1 MFMNT
6 IDVKGRM
13 DIFFSASEEDKPKI
27 KEDLLNEFEKLSD
40 EDKDVARQMFLDDWD
55 TRTKNALEN
64 IEISIELARV
74 SEYISLSYIADRFFG
89 KSRQWLNNKLKGNIS
104 YGKAASFTCE
114 EIKKL
119 SEALSVLSDEIKS
132 AALKLAS

>member
-1 MFMNT
+1 MNT
-6 IDVKGRM
+6 IDVKGKM
-13 DIFFSASEEDKPKI
+13 DLFFSASEEDKPQI
-27 KEDLLNEFEKLSD
+27 KEDILKEFEKMSD
-40 EDKDVARQMFLDDWD
+40 EDKEEAREMFLEDWE

-64 IEISIELARV
+64 IEISIELAHV

-104 YGKAASFTCE
+104 YGKAASFTRE

-132 AALKLAS
+132 AAMKLAS

>member
-1 MFMNT
+1 MIMNT
-6 IDVKGRM
+6 VDVKGRM
-13 DIFFSASEEDKPKI
+13 DIFFSASDDDKPRI
-27 KEDLLNEFEKLSD
+27 KEDLLNDFEKLSD
-40 EDKDVARQMFLDDWD
+40 KDKEVAKQMFLDDWD

-64 IEISIELARV
+64 IEISIELAQV
-74 SEYISLSYIADRFFG
+74 SQYVSLAYIAERFFG

-104 YGKAASFTCE
+104 YGKAASFTRE

-119 SEALSVLSDEIKS
+119 SEALSVLGDEIKS